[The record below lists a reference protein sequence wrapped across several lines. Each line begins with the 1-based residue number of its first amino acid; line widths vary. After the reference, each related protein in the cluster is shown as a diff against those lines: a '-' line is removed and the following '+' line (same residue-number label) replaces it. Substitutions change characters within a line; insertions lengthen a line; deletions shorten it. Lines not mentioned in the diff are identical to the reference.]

1 MEIAMSVIKEF
12 REFALQGSVLDL
24 AVGVVIGGVFNPIVK
39 SFVDDILMPPL
50 GLLMGGVD
58 FTNLYF
64 LLKSGAQASPPY
76 ASLEAAKA
84 AGAVT
89 INYGTFINL
98 LLTFIITAFA
108 IFLVVKLANRWRK
121 APAAE
126 ADAKPA

>member
-1 MEIAMSVIKEF
+1 VEVAVSVVKEF
-12 REFALQGSVLDL
+12 RDFALQGSVLDM
-24 AVGVVIGGVFNPIVK
+24 AVGIVIGGVFNPIVK

-50 GLLMGGVD
+50 GLLLGGVD
-58 FTNLYF
+58 FKNLY
-64 LLKSGAQASPPY
+64 LLIKSGALAAPPY

-98 LLTFIITAFA
+98 VLTFVITAFA
-108 IFLVVKLANRWRK
+108 IFMVVRLANRWRK

-126 ADAKPA
+126 QPA

>member
-1 MEIAMSVIKEF
+1 MSVIKEF

-58 FTNLYF
+58 FRNLYAV
-64 LLKSGAQASPPY
+64 LKTGTLAGPY

-89 INYGTFINL
+89 INYGNFVNL
-98 LLTFIITAFA
+98 MLTFVITAFA

-121 APAAE
+121 APVAE